1 MVSSA
6 SARKNSG
13 QRIILAST
21 SPFRRDLLSRLG
33 IPFTVASPGVDETL
47 LPGEKPQDAAIRLSI
62 AKAYAIAKL
71 APDALIVGSD
81 QVASAEDRH
90 YGKPGDRAGAVSQ
103 LAEMSGNSIVFYTAV
118 AVLNAA
124 TGALQSTCVPTEV
137 RFRRLSADEIER
149 YVDAD
154 QPFDCAGSAKSES
167 LGIALLDHLRGDD
180 PTALI
185 GLPLIAVCRMLREEG
200 LAIP

>member
-1 MVSSA
+1 M
-6 SARKNSG
+6 
-13 QRIILAST
+13 AST

-33 IPFTVASPGVDETL
+33 IPFTIASPGVDETP
-47 LPGEKPQDAAIRLSI
+47 LPGEKPRETAIRLSI

-81 QVASAEDRH
+81 QVASAKGRH
-90 YGKPGDRAGAVSQ
+90 YGKPGDRAGAVWQ
-103 LAEMSGNSIVFYTAV
+103 LAEMSGNTIVFYTAA

-124 TGALQSTCVPTEV
+124 TGTLQSTCVTTEV
-137 RFRRLSADEIER
+137 RFRQLSADEIER

-185 GLPLIAVCRMLREEG
+185 GLPLIAVCRMLRQEG